1 MTTSRTC
8 RSASRGTASALILGT
23 AGASFLSIDNLL
35 GFVGTHVIDAAAVPM
50 VAVITALAG
59 SAAALGGVLG
69 RDLTRALAAV
79 AVVGFVATCS
89 PATSLHLPYP
99 VAIVLQALVPLAF
112 AAAGASVLRRRR
124 DLVIVRVLAALLMGL
139 AVAWT
144 ATAFVPVALAAFLI
158 VQAVTLLVV
167 VILSLR
173 PVLRLILDVARD
185 LWSSAD
191 VR

>member
-1 MTTSRTC
+1 M
-8 RSASRGTASALILGT
+8 ILGT

-35 GFVGTHVIDAAAVPM
+35 GFIGTHAIHAAAVPM

-69 RDLTRALAAV
+69 RDLTRALV
-79 AVVGFVATCS
+79 AVVGFVATRS

-112 AAAGASVLRRRR
+112 AAAGASVLLRRRG
-124 DLVIVRVLAALLMGL
+124 LVIVRVLAALLMGL
-139 AVAWT
+139 ALAWT

-173 PVLRLILDVARD
+173 PVLRLIFDVARD